1 MTRRWIVWFIASTS
15 FLRERLLWLSDVLCA
30 DAAPSILLV
39 FLPKARSGVFDG
51 IQNRRNAPL
60 GHPLSPYTVELA
72 RQRRVETTPPLPFLV
87 TAAAV
92 SRIA

>member
-39 FLPKARSGVFDG
+39 FLPRHAVGCSMAFRIGEMLHSLIPCLLILSNWLGSGG
-51 IQNRRNAPL
+51 
-60 GHPLSPYTVELA
+60 
-72 RQRRVETTPPLPFLV
+72 
-87 TAAAV
+87 
-92 SRIA
+92 